1 MASAALHTA
10 QLSLL
15 TAQASLPKLARICVT
30 AAVAVTV
37 WDMRRRTRRTL
48 ARLETHELRDVG
60 LTPGMARREA
70 DKAFYRR

>member
-1 MASAALHTA
+1 MAAALHPA

-15 TAQASLPKLARICVT
+15 NAQASLPKLARICVT

-48 ARLETHELRDVG
+48 ARLDPHELRDIG
-60 LTPGMARREA
+60 LTPGMARAEA
-70 DKAFYRR
+70 NKPFYQR